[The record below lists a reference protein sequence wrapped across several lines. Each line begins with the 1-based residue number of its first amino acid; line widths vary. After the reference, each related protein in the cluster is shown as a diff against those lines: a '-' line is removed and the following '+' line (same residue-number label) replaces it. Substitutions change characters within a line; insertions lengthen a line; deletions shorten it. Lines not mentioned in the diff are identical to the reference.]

1 MRKYLVKRLFQIVL
15 TLFIYLTITFIILQA
30 QPGDITNV
38 YIMNPKIP
46 PEVRQR
52 LREQLGL
59 DKPLFFQ
66 YLQYLK
72 NMGTGNLGI
81 SFSLY
86 PRPVWDILKERLP
99 RTVLLFLVAYLVY
112 FFLGYHMGKLIAW
125 KRGGALEY
133 SSTIVGSFLYTV
145 FTPWWGLLM
154 IWIFAFKLGWFP
166 GGKFITV
173 ELWQQ
178 FRKISPNQVFNTILL
193 AGGATTVFVFLTY
206 YLGKRLGHRQ
216 TAFTATLAA
225 LGVSAGAI
233 IFLLATNTVGY
244 LAADILKHLILPVF
258 TLTTIAFGGYM
269 LLMRDSMLETIRE
282 DYVMAARAKGLPD
295 RVVRDRHAARNA
307 LLPIVTSFILALA
320 TVVDGGIITETI
332 FSWPGIGL
340 TMLRAILDEDL
351 PLAMGALV
359 FTGVFLLI
367 GHLVADLLYAYL
379 DPRIKYG

>member
-1 MRKYLVKRLFQIVL
+1 MRKYLIRRLLQIVL

-46 PEVRQR
+46 PEVREELKAR
-52 LREQLGL
+52 LGL

-72 NMGTGNLGI
+72 NIATGNLGI

-86 PRPVWDILKERLP
+86 PRPVWDIIKERLP
-99 RTVLLFLVAYLVY
+99 RTVLLFLVAYLIY

-133 SSTIVGSFLYTV
+133 SSTVIGSFLYTV

-154 IWIFAFKLGWFP
+154 IWIFAFKLGWLP
-166 GGKFITV
+166 GGKFMTV
-173 ELWQQ
+173 EIWRN
-178 FRKISPNQVFNTILL
+178 FGIPTNQVFNIILL
-193 AGGATTVFVFLTY
+193 AGGAVTLFIFLTY
-206 YLGKRLGHRQ
+206 YLGRRLGRRQ
-216 TAFTATLAA
+216 TAIVATY
-225 LGVSAGAI
+225 SAMGISIGAI
-233 IFLLATNTVGY
+233 AFLISTTTVGY
-244 LAADILKHLILPVF
+244 LAGDILKHLILPVF
-258 TLTTIAFGGYM
+258 TLASIHFGGYM

-282 DYVMAARAKGLPD
+282 DYVMAAKAKGLPD
-295 RVVRDRHAARNA
+295 HVVRDRHAARNA

-320 TVVDGGIITETI
+320 AVVDGGIITETI

-340 TMLRAILDEDL
+340 TMLNAILSEDL
-351 PLAMGALV
+351 PLAMGALI
-359 FTGVFLLI
+359 FTGVFLLF

-379 DPRIKYG
+379 DPRIKYS